1 MKVLVTGG
9 AGYIGSH
16 TTLRLIE
23 RGHEVVVVD
32 DLSNSSQVALERVGE
47 LTGTAVHLRVGDV
60 RDADLLDEVMTQFRP
75 DAVIHFAGLKSVG
88 ESVLEPLRYWDV
100 NVGSTVALMSAMERH
115 GVRRMVFSSSAT
127 VYGSAAEVPYVET
140 AEVGRD
146 IANPYGQTKFVIE
159 RMMQDAAAS
168 PTAWELVSLRYF
180 NPIGAHPSGRIGE
193 DPRNIPNNLAPY
205 ITQVL
210 SGRLERLS
218 VFGDDYDT
226 PDGTGVRDYIH
237 VMDLADGHLA
247 ALEKCRPGFDAINLG
262 TGRGTSVLELVSHF
276 EAAAGRPVARV
287 VTERRPGDLAAY
299 WADAT
304 KAAEVLDWRATRSVE
319 EACADSWR
327 WQEQNPNGFA

>member
-1 MKVLVTGG
+1 VLVTGG

-47 LTGTAVHLRVGDV
+47 LTGTAVDLRVGDV

-140 AEVGRD
+140 
-146 IANPYGQTKFVIE
+146 
-159 RMMQDAAAS
+159 
-168 PTAWELVSLRYF
+168 
-180 NPIGAHPSGRIGE
+180 
-193 DPRNIPNNLAPY
+193 
-205 ITQVL
+205 
-210 SGRLERLS
+210 
-218 VFGDDYDT
+218 
-226 PDGTGVRDYIH
+226 
-237 VMDLADGHLA
+237 
-247 ALEKCRPGFDAINLG
+247 
-262 TGRGTSVLELVSHF
+262 
-276 EAAAGRPVARV
+276 
-287 VTERRPGDLAAY
+287 
-299 WADAT
+299 
-304 KAAEVLDWRATRSVE
+304 
-319 EACADSWR
+319 
-327 WQEQNPNGFA
+327 